1 MNTGEIAAYFE
12 ARAESFN
19 VGVEA
24 SAALIQ
30 AKANELYAIGN
41 PTATM
46 MARIFEEQVEAI
58 KALRRQ

>member
-1 MNTGEIAAYFE
+1 
-12 ARAESFN
+12 
-19 VGVEA
+19 VEA